1 LADKHAI
8 RDDLLYDRQMSY
20 DTGQLKDDLQRIV
33 SEFEKLVK
41 NAVGAIGG
49 REFKHGARVADR
61 YVRDNT
67 WAAVAVAAAA
77 AFLVGVLVSRRK

>member
-1 LADKHAI
+1 LADKYAI
-8 RDDLLYDRQMSY
+8 RDDLLYDRPMSF
-20 DTGQLKDDLQRIV
+20 DTGQLKDDLQRIAR
-33 SEFEKLVK
+33 EFEQLVK
-41 NAVGAIGG
+41 STLGGIGG

-77 AFLVGVLVSRRK
+77 AFLVGVLMTRRK